1 MMDFARFRPAR
12 ILHSARRRLA
22 AMAKRRFGQQPE
34 GRARQLAGLSLG
46 QLKGRIAPPR
56 FSVTFSDRMVYRR
69 DAIYRR
75 DGTGYVL
82 ELPTFEFGHASL
94 DKAWELGPAY
104 LYWLM
109 HCPTEVECLK
119 VTLSDGDAP
128 SAGRF
133 APSTN
138 RTDIVP
144 IPDPYFF
151 RFSGFEAFRRL
162 AERESVAWGDR
173 SDDIVWRGASSGDG
187 TFDPVLGAQQ
197 PMRAAQR
204 LELILAAQNVPG
216 VDAGL
221 AHYRRDELK
230 AEILE
235 RAGVLKQPIA
245 EESWA
250 RSKFAIDVDGQTNT
264 WSNLIVRMH
273 LGCCV
278 LKLDS
283 KYGYR
288 QWYYDRLRPWE
299 HNVPVKADAS
309 DLGERVD
316 WLRSNDARARE
327 IAANGQQLARSLSF
341 EAGRR
346 EAVDLITTHWRY

>member
-1 MMDFARFRPAR
+1 MTDFARFRPVR
-12 ILHSARRRLA
+12 IIRSARRRLLGLA
-22 AMAKRRFGQQPE
+22 QRQLGQRPEEQGQQIV
-34 GRARQLAGLSLG
+34 ALTLSQLAGRVELPAFAVTYSD
-46 QLKGRIAPPR
+46 QL
-56 FSVTFSDRMVYRR
+56 VYRR

-75 DGTGYVL
+75 DGAGFVL
-82 ELPTFEFGHASL
+82 ELPTLEIGHATM

-109 HCPTEVECLK
+109 QCRPEVTAMS

-128 SAGRF
+128 SAARF
-133 APSTN
+133 SPSTN
-138 RTDIVP
+138 RTDVVP
-144 IPDPYFF
+144 VPDPYFF

-162 AERESVAWGDR
+162 AERENIAWADR
-173 SDDIVWRGASSGDG
+173 SDDIVWRGASSGLG
-187 TFDPVLGAQQ
+187 TFDPVLGAQRPLQ
-197 PMRAAQR
+197 AAQR
-204 LELILAAQNVPG
+204 LDLILAAQKVPG

-221 AHYRRDELK
+221 ANYRRDEFRPEL
-230 AEILE
+230 LE
-235 RAGVLKQPIA
+235 RSGVLRAPVA

-250 RSKFAIDVDGQTNT
+250 RRKFAIDVDGQTNT

-288 QWYYDRLRPWE
+288 QWYYYRLVPWE
-299 HNVPVKADAS
+299 HYVPVRADAS
-309 DLGERVD
+309 DLGEKVEWVRA
-316 WLRSNDARARE
+316 NDARAAE
-327 IAANGQQLARSLSF
+327 IAANGQRFARALSF

-346 EAVDLITTHWRY
+346 EAVELITTHWRD